1 MSSSTTLRKPLGVR
15 ATPEEHKRI
24 TKAAKRA
31 NRSVNSF
38 VLQAAL
44 QAAETKPVVRPRRSP
59 EEIKAILDGFR
70 AAVRSVVPE
79 DRDILSEFLADRRA
93 EAERA

>member
-1 MSSSTTLRKPLGVR
+1 MSSSATLRKPLGVR

-44 QAAETKPVVRPRRSP
+44 QAAETKPVARPRRSP
-59 EEIKAILDGFR
+59 EEIKAILDDFR
-70 AAVRSVVPE
+70 VAVRSVVPR

-93 EAERA
+93 EAERE

>member
-1 MSSSTTLRKPLGVR
+1 MSPSATLRKPLGVR

-44 QAAETKPVVRPRRSP
+44 EAAEAKLVTRPRRSP
-59 EEIKAILDGFR
+59 EEIRTILDGFR
-70 AAVRSVVPE
+70 AAVQSVVPK

-93 EAERA
+93 EAERE

>member
-1 MSSSTTLRKPLGVR
+1 VLLPKSTSASQKLRSAQTVRSTASSCKPL
-15 ATPEEHKRI
+15 
-24 TKAAKRA
+24 
-31 NRSVNSF
+31 F
-38 VLQAAL
+38 
-44 QAAETKPVVRPRRSP
+44 QAAETKPVARPRRSP

-93 EAERA
+93 EAERE